1 MTTVI
6 KELIVEVYDDNV
18 NNMTTL
24 QKQLFDMLAI
34 SFSLVKSSHNGTCKL
49 VHESIEV
56 QDVKT
61 GADFLHPE
69 NILNRTTIEKVQ
81 SLIQKTFGLTLV
93 DLHASW
99 YLMNDCQVLG
109 ARYWWKDGEVQDERI
124 HTTKV

>member
-6 KELIVEVYDDNV
+6 KELIVEVCDDV

-24 QKQLFDMLAI
+24 QKQLSDMLAI
-34 SFSLVKSSHNGTCKL
+34 PFSLVKSSHNGTCKL

-69 NILNRTTIEKVQ
+69 NILNKTTMEKVQ
-81 SLIQKTFGLTLV
+81 SLVQAFGLTLM

-109 ARYWWKDGEVQDERI
+109 ARYWWKDGQVQDERI

>member
-6 KELIVEVYDDNV
+6 KELIVEVCDDNV

-61 GADFLHPE
+61 GAEFSHPE
-69 NILNRTTIEKVQ
+69 TILNKTTMEKVQ
-81 SLIQKTFGLTLV
+81 LLVQAFGLTLV

-109 ARYWWKDGEVQDERI
+109 ARYQWKDGQVQDERI

>member
-6 KELIVEVYDDNV
+6 KELIVEVCDDV

-24 QKQLFDMLAI
+24 QKQLFDMLTI

-69 NILNRTTIEKVQ
+69 NILNKTTMEKVQ
-81 SLIQKTFGLTLV
+81 SLVQAFGLTLM

-109 ARYWWKDGEVQDERI
+109 ARYWWKDGQVQDERI

>member
-6 KELIVEVYDDNV
+6 KELIVEVCDDNV

-24 QKQLFDMLAI
+24 QKQLFDMLTI

-56 QDVKT
+56 QDAKI
-61 GADFLHPE
+61 GAEFSHPE
-69 NILNRTTIEKVQ
+69 TILNKTTMEKVQ
-81 SLIQKTFGLTLV
+81 SLVQAFGLTLV

-109 ARYWWKDGEVQDERI
+109 ARYWWKDGQVQDERI